1 MNNRQNAQISMFT
14 LVGLFY
20 TKYMDTLKTYLPL
33 QEFMTKFF
41 AKYKD
46 LKTFMQQQGI
56 GTAGVKDD
64 KDTLK
69 SIMINLIVPLALK
82 AHGWAATKGNA
93 VLTALFNVSTDDF
106 MGNEKDAVTLANN
119 IIEALGKIGADAIKY
134 NITVEKT
141 AETTE
146 AVFKFSEAIGTPKQ
160 QKLNVKEATI
170 LIEQKIKE
178 IEDLFVTGDSLLD
191 GEFWDNTA
199 LRTEYQLGRRI
210 GHSVRQ
216 HTAIKVSA
224 YADDAHSIPI
234 YPGTIAIDS
243 LVRDEVLNAEGLG
256 EIVQFKGG
264 SYMMNVKAPGFVD
277 ELVPFAVKQ
286 GKHTE
291 VILVMTPKILHVV
304 VTDNNIPQGGYDV
317 RISNQD
323 ITGVTD
329 EKGVAELSK
338 IPNKG
343 TVEVSSANGVIVSQ
357 DYDLGSLNKL
367 VIEVKL
373 PNV

>member
-1 MNNRQNAQISMFT
+1 MNNKQNAQISMFT

-20 TKYMDTLKTYLPL
+20 TKYMDILKLYLPL
-33 QEFMTKFF
+33 MELMTNFF
-41 AKYKD
+41 AKQKE
-46 LKTFMQQQGI
+46 LKTILQQQGI
-56 GTAGVKDD
+56 GTTGVKDD

-93 VLTALFNVSTDDF
+93 VLTALFNVSSDDF
-106 MGNEKDAVTLANN
+106 MGNEKEAVALANN
-119 IIEALGKIGADAIKY
+119 IIDAIGKISVADATKY
-134 NITVEKT
+134 NILAAKT
-141 AETTE
+141 AETILAISSFEVT
-146 AVFKFSEAIGTPKQ
+146 IGTPKQ
-160 QKLNVKEATI
+160 QKLNIKEATI

-210 GHSVRQ
+210 GYSVRQ
-216 HTAIKVSA
+216 HTAIKVSV
-224 YADDAHSIPI
+224 YADDAHTIPI

-264 SYMMNVKAPGFVD
+264 SYLLNVKAPGFVD
-277 ELVPFAVKQ
+277 ELLPFAVKH

-291 VILVMTPKILHVV
+291 LVLVMTPKILHVL
-304 VTDNNIPQGGYDV
+304 VTDNNIPQGNYDV
-317 RISNQD
+317 RISNHD
-323 ITGVTD
+323 ITGVTG

-343 TVEVSSANGVIVSQ
+343 TVEVSNANGVFVSQ
-357 DYDLGSLNKL
+357 EYDLGSLNKL
-367 VIEVKL
+367 IIEVKL
-373 PNV
+373 